1 MNQEIIKQGLDDIS
15 SRDND
20 VAEALK
26 EFGYPAPRLR
36 PAGFETFFS
45 IVVSQQLS
53 PHSAAAIM
61 GRARTLLP
69 EINAENVL
77 KLGEGQLRGIGLS
90 QQKVSY
96 VEGLSRAVIAG
107 DFIPETLAELDNDTA
122 IKKIMALKGFGP
134 WSAEIYLMFSLQ
146 RTDIFPS
153 GDLALLVALQKL
165 KGMDEKPTPEQARQ
179 IIAHWSPWRSVGSL
193 FLWHYY
199 HGAPT

>member
-1 MNQEIIKQGLDDIS
+1 MNQDIIKQGLDDIS
-15 SRDND
+15 TRDSD

-26 EFGYPAPRLR
+26 IFGYPEPRIRAP
-36 PAGFETFFS
+36 GFETFFS

-53 PHSAAAIM
+53 THAASAIM
-61 GRARTLLP
+61 ARANALLP
-69 EINAENVL
+69 QLNAENVINL
-77 KLGEGQLRGIGLS
+77 DEGQLREIGLS
-90 QQKVSY
+90 KQKVSY
-96 VEGLSRAVIAG
+96 VEGLSNAVIAG
-107 DFIPETLAELDNDTA
+107 DFIPESLADLDDESA
-122 IKKIMALKGFGP
+122 IKKIVALKGFGP

-165 KGMDEKPTPEQARQ
+165 KGMDEKPSPEQAQQ